1 MLFLIYMVIQIILFD
16 SFDFAILEDGSDD
29 VEFLIECQGIQ
40 HYEPKSKF
48 GGPEGLRKQQTYD
61 RLKREYCLKHNIPL
75 VIIPYWDEARIN
87 LDYILIR
94 AGYGS

>member
-1 MLFLIYMVIQIILFD
+1 MIYTALQIIRFD

-29 VEFLIECQGIQ
+29 VEFLIECQGAQ
-40 HYEPKSKF
+40 HYEPKPKF
-48 GGPEGLRKQQTYD
+48 GGPAGLRKQQTYD
-61 RLKREYCLKHNIPL
+61 RLKREYCKEHGIPL
-75 VIIPYWDEARIN
+75 VIIPYWDENKIN